1 MRLFIIGAAGSGKTT
16 LSKEIGNQL
25 NIKPVNLDDI
35 FWDNTLNAYG
45 IKRNEIER
53 DKLLD
58 EEINKSSWIIEG
70 AYISWP
76 LKAMKYSDR
85 IIYVNT
91 PKIIINFRI
100 WKRFINRKLGIEKR
114 TKKETLKGIIALIK
128 WNNNQ
133 IIEIDKLIN
142 DLRKEK
148 RIDIIRN
155 KIEIN
160 KIKEN
165 ICIKE

>member
-16 LSKEIGNQL
+16 LASEIGNKL

-58 EEINKSSWIIEG
+58 EEISKSAWIIEG

-76 LKAMKYSDR
+76 LKAMKYADKIR
-85 IIYVNT
+85 YINT
-91 PKIIINFRI
+91 PKNIINYRI

-133 IIEIDKLIN
+133 MIEIDKLIN

-148 RIDIIRN
+148 QVEIIRN
-155 KIEIN
+155 KREIN

-165 ICIKE
+165 I

>member
-25 NIKPVNLDDI
+25 NISPVNLDDI

-58 EEINKSSWIIEG
+58 EEITKSSWIIEG
-70 AYISWP
+70 AYISWS
-76 LKAMKYSDR
+76 LKAMKCSDR

-91 PKIIINFRI
+91 PKNIINYRI
-100 WKRFINRKLGIEKR
+100 WKRFINRKLGIETR
-114 TKKETLKGIIALIK
+114 SKKETLKGIFALIK

-133 IIEIDKLIN
+133 MIEIDKLIK
-142 DLRKEK
+142 DLSKEK
-148 RIDIIRN
+148 NVDIVRS
-155 KIEIN
+155 KREI
-160 KIKEN
+160 KQIKDKL
-165 ICIKE
+165 I

>member
-16 LSKEIGNQL
+16 LAREIGNQL

-35 FWDNTLNAYG
+35 FWDNALNAYG

-58 EEINKSSWIIEG
+58 EEISKSSWIIEG

-76 LKAMKYSDR
+76 LKAMKYADK
-85 IIYVNT
+85 IIYINT
-91 PKIIINFRI
+91 PKNIINYRI
-100 WKRFINRKLGIEKR
+100 WKRFINRKFGIEKR
-114 TKKETLKGIIALIK
+114 NKKETLKGIIALIK

-133 IIEIDKLIN
+133 MIEIDKLIN

-148 RIDIIRN
+148 QVDIIRN
-155 KIEIN
+155 KREIN

-165 ICIKE
+165 I

>member
-16 LSKEIGNQL
+16 LAREIGNQL
-25 NIKPVNLDDI
+25 NIKPVSLDDI

-45 IKRNEIER
+45 NKRNEIER

-58 EEINKSSWIIEG
+58 EEINKSAWIIEG

-76 LKAMKYSDR
+76 LKAMKYADK
-85 IIYVNT
+85 IIYINT
-91 PKIIINFRI
+91 PKYIINYRI

-114 TKKETLKGIIALIK
+114 NKKETLKGIIALIN

-133 IIEIDKLIN
+133 MIEIDKLIN

-148 RIDIIRN
+148 QVEIIRN
-155 KIEIN
+155 KREIN
-160 KIKEN
+160 KITKH
-165 ICIKE
+165 I